1 VSRLFLAS
9 DILHNSTA
17 PVRNASRYRARLEDA
32 LPAIFE
38 SLQQTYRNA
47 PGRMAQVG
55 TPFGSL
61 AWISCAGST
70 WLHLASLCSGVVRY
84 AQTAGCAPSSLC
96 MEPRSA

>member
-1 VSRLFLAS
+1 VARLFLAS

-47 PGRMAQVG
+47 PGRMAQVKH
-55 TPFGSL
+55 PPPNQLCYPLPGSPS
-61 AWISCAGST
+61 ASVQAA
-70 WLHLASLCSGVVRY
+70 LHLVAHKQQLVHLAASAACHVLS
-84 AQTAGCAPSSLC
+84 
-96 MEPRSA
+96 